1 MHSGQSYRDCLA
13 CVISCLSMISGKT
26 SKRILAV
33 VLSSFFLAA
42 QEQLAYGQQEPTSAS
57 PGQADQP
64 EAQNSEPAPQSAE
77 QIQALVAPIALY
89 PDALVAQV
97 LSGATF
103 PDQIAL
109 AHNWLAE
116 HNDLSGNKLM
126 KEVDK
131 QNWDPS
137 VKALTQFPSVLGN
150 MAKNL
155 AWTSELGQVYH
166 YQPKDVMEAVQTL
179 RAKAQ
184 AAGNL
189 NSTEQIKV
197 VQQSAS
203 TIVIEPANPQVV
215 YVPEY
220 NPALIYGTT
229 YVVPNYT
236 AADVAAASVISFGA
250 GIAIG
255 AMIGGGC
262 CSWGWSSWSVGW
274 HGGGVVYG
282 GHTYYGN
289 AAWHGG
295 YGAYG
300 YHGYGGY
307 GAASYHGT
315 YGSAAGYRGYT
326 ANGNYHTGGAYQ
338 TAWGGGAAHTTYGAD
353 GAVHTA
359 GSGYSNVTGQAYH
372 YGATSTA
379 AGGTAYHGSTNT
391 GQHFAGGTTASGEH
405 WGGSSSGWGHDDGW
419 SSRAASSRGW
429 GSMRASGFHG
439 GFRR

>member
-1 MHSGQSYRDCLA
+1 MKRESIANKALA
-13 CVISCLSMISGKT
+13 L
-26 SKRILAV
+26 
-33 VLSSFFLAA
+33 VLSAVIVWVQSGVI
-42 QEQLAYGQQEPTSAS
+42 YGQQEAAPTSSAEGNE
-57 PGQADQP
+57 PGS
-64 EAQNSEPAPQSAE
+64 QNNAPAPESAE

-109 AHNWLAE
+109 ARNWLLQ
-116 HNDLSGNKLM
+116 HNDLHGKELM
-126 KEVDK
+126 QEVNE
-131 QNWDPS
+131 QSWDAS
-137 VKALTQFPSVLGN
+137 VKALTQFPSVLEN

-166 YQPKDVMEAVQTL
+166 CQAKDVMQAVQTL

-189 NSTEQIKV
+189 KSTEQIKV
-197 VQQSAS
+197 VQQSPS
-203 TIVIEPANPQVV
+203 TIVIEPANPQIV
-215 YVPEY
+215 YVPQY
-220 NPALIYGTT
+220 NPTVIYGTS

-236 AADVAAASVISFGA
+236 ATDVAAASVISFGA
-250 GIAIG
+250 GIAVG
-255 AMIGGGC
+255 AMMSGGC
-262 CSWGWSSWSVGW
+262 CGWGWSSWSCGW
-274 HGGGVVYG
+274 HGGTVVYG
-282 GHTYYGN
+282 GHAYYGN
-289 AAWHGG
+289 AAWHGA

-307 GAASYHGT
+307 GAAAYHGT

-338 TAWGGGAAHTTYGAD
+338 NAWGGGAAHTTYGAD

-372 YGATSTA
+372 YGATNTA
-379 AGGTAYHGSTNT
+379 AGGTAYHGSTST
-391 GQHFAGGTTASGEH
+391 GQHFAGGTTAS
-405 WGGSSSGWGHDDGW
+405 
-419 SSRAASSRGW
+419 
-429 GSMRASGFHG
+429 
-439 GFRR
+439 